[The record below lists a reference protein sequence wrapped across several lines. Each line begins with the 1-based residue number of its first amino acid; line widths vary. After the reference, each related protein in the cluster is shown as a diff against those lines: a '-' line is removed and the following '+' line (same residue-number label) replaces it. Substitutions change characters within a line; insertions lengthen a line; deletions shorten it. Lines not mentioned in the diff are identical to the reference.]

1 MDINNPPNDP
11 LLDPFYNKHVV
22 NRILDVVRSH
32 PVYDQRVIDQIL
44 DIASD
49 CEPSPPAPQP
59 RFYYSREDGQEHLKQ
74 FAAHHG
80 YALNVK
86 RSDNHKVDMVC
97 SRWPDPKSK
106 ATDND
111 GTPSRERK
119 SNGCNCQF
127 RIQLRKRTEAPQR
140 RRSAAPEE
148 NQPQPIWQ
156 LRIQHGTHN
165 HGPKRRRPGNPAH
178 PPVSLSTGMTG
189 NHLSDLDFSLGDE
202 LLLHQSFG
210 LAEDPVIAPPEPPIF
225 EPPPKTPEE
234 KEPTPPVLPQV
245 PPPAPPARFYG
256 SREIGQEDINAFAAS
271 HGYTLTVRRSD
282 PTKVDLVCSRWP
294 DPANPRERKTNG
306 TNCPFRLQF
315 RRRAGAPQKP
325 GYIILS
331 DPPPQAGW
339 ELRIQNGEHNHGPQ
353 SGSPAKKKRKKSEIS
368 DSAKPQESSST
379 NMECSQPQ
387 P

>member
-11 LLDPFYNKHVV
+11 SLDPFYNKHVV

-32 PVYDQRVIDQIL
+32 PVYDQRVIEQIL

-80 YALNVK
+80 YALNVR

-127 RIQLRKRTEAPQR
+127 RIQLRKRTGAPKR
-140 RRSAAPEE
+140 RRSAAPAED
-148 NQPQPIWQ
+148 QPQPIWQ

-165 HGPKRRRPGNPAH
+165 HGPKRRRPSNPAH
-178 PPVSLSTGMTG
+178 PPISTGMIG
-189 NHLSDLDFSLGDE
+189 HDVPEPDFSL
-202 LLLHQSFG
+202 LLDQSFG
-210 LAEDPVIAPPEPPIF
+210 LAEDPVIAPPEPPIL
-225 EPPPKTPEE
+225 EPPPEIPEE
-234 KEPTPPVLPQV
+234 KETSPPALPPV
-245 PPPAPPARFYG
+245 PPPAPPARFYD
-256 SREIGQEDINAFAAS
+256 SRELGQEDIKAFAAS

-294 DPANPRERKTNG
+294 NPTGERKTNG

-331 DPPPQAGW
+331 DDPPPQEGW

-353 SGSPAKKKRKKSEIS
+353 ALTKKKRKKSEIS
-368 DSAKPQESSST
+368 GSSKPQESSST
-379 NMECSQPQ
+379 IMARPEPEL
-387 P
+387 